1 MSGPGQDPVDVLLVE
16 DDPGDALM
24 TRESFAQA
32 GKNNRFHVIP
42 DGHEAL
48 RFLRRQGEY
57 ARAPRPGLILL
68 DLNLPGLHG
77 QDVLAEIKAD
87 PDLKIIPVVILSTSG
102 HPDDIKRSYEMH
114 ASAYIVKPADSDG
127 YDAVI
132 KQIDA
137 CFLGLIQLPP
147 AQ

>member
-1 MSGPGQDPVDVLLVE
+1 MSGHGQAPVDVLLVE
-16 DDPGDALM
+16 DDPGDAVM
-24 TRESFAQA
+24 ARESFAQA
-32 GKNNRFHVIP
+32 GKNSRFHVIS

-77 QDVLAEIKAD
+77 LDVLAEIKAD

-102 HPDDIKRSYEMH
+102 HPDDIKRSYELH
-114 ASAYIVKPADSDG
+114 ASAYVVKPADSDG

-147 AQ
+147 VQ

>member
-1 MSGPGQDPVDVLLVE
+1 M
-16 DDPGDALM
+16 
-24 TRESFAQA
+24 
-32 GKNNRFHVIP
+32 H
-42 DGHEAL
+42 
-48 RFLRRQGEY
+48 
-57 ARAPRPGLILL
+57 GL
-68 DLNLPGLHG
+68 
-77 QDVLAEIKAD
+77 DVLAEIKAD

-102 HPDDIKRSYEMH
+102 HPDDIKRSYELH
-114 ASAYIVKPADSDG
+114 ASAYIVKPADFDG